1 MKKTII
7 ALAALAFSGAVLAG
21 GPDPMAAPAAPQ
33 DNMYLGFNVAMTSD
47 FATGKDSGSS
57 TDYTVSSP
65 MAFNSGGFQVG
76 MMFGA
81 IRAEIAA
88 DYSNGGAD
96 DDIPNSANLSVFVK
110 GAYDLQLG
118 HGLSVYPVAGIGL
131 IHTFEDNGGVESS
144 PYSDEAP
151 KSSTDFGWLLG
162 AGATLALN
170 DKTSISGEY
179 NWISSN
185 RDDMI
190 YSNLDKYTDFGANVF
205 SVRWNRTF

>member
-33 DNMYLGFNVAMTSD
+33 DNMYLGFNIAMTST
-47 FATGKDSGSS
+47 FSTERATG
-57 TDYTVSSP
+57 
-65 MAFNSGGFQVG
+65 NSRSYEMTFDAGGFQVG

-81 IRAEIAA
+81 IRAEVAA
-88 DYSNGGAD
+88 DYSRDANTGAAL
-96 DDIPNSANLSVFVK
+96 SAFVK
-110 GAYDLQLG
+110 GAYDIQLG

-131 IHTFEDNGGVESS
+131 VHSFEENGN
-144 PYSDEAP
+144 A
-151 KSSTDFGWLLG
+151 SSTDFAWLLG
-162 AGATLALN
+162 AGTTLALN

-179 NWISSN
+179 NYVRVSKDATGTATSGF
-185 RDDMI
+185 
-190 YSNLDKYTDFGANVF
+190 KDFGANAF